1 MMHIA
6 IVEDCVFDQKH
17 LIDLI
22 QKNFEKYGEMADF
35 TCYESGEAFLEAFRP
50 GLFNAVF
57 MDIMLAK
64 NGLNGLETA
73 EKLRAVAARIPLIFV
88 SNERDYSLEGY
99 RVHPL
104 DYLLKPVDADALDWC
119 LNEIRTFLSEP
130 AYIEIQAVLGQGQSA
145 CQRILLDDFLYAE
158 TQNHRL
164 IIHTLRR
171 DVATRLS
178 FSDLMAL
185 LPKGGRFYMSGRS
198 LLLNFSQV
206 ISVEEDGSVRLKNG
220 SCLFCSRRKKKETK
234 EAFMEYLFTCMRK
247 GMITDE

>member
-6 IVEDCVFDQKH
+6 IVDDFVFDQKH

-22 QKNFEKYGEMADF
+22 QKNFEGLGEMADF

-64 NGLNGLETA
+64 NGLNGIETA
-73 EKLRAVAARIPLIFV
+73 EKLRTVAARIPLIFV

-130 AYIEIQAVLGQGQSA
+130 AYIEIQAVLGQGQSS

-158 TQNHRL
+158 SPPDHP
-164 IIHTLRR
+164 H
-171 DVATRLS
+171 V
-178 FSDLMAL
+178 
-185 LPKGGRFYMSGRS
+185 KGGRCHAPLFFGSNGAAAERRTFLYERPQSPPQFFAGDLCGGGWFCPSEKWFLPFLQPSKEKRDKRGIY
-198 LLLNFSQV
+198 V
-206 ISVEEDGSVRLKNG
+206 IPV
-220 SCLFCSRRKKKETK
+220 
-234 EAFMEYLFTCMRK
+234 YLYTEGNDNR
-247 GMITDE
+247 

>member
-1 MMHIA
+1 
-6 IVEDCVFDQKH
+6 
-17 LIDLI
+17 
-22 QKNFEKYGEMADF
+22 
-35 TCYESGEAFLEAFRP
+35 
-50 GLFNAVF
+50 

-64 NGLNGLETA
+64 NGLNGIETA

-130 AYIEIQAVLGQGQSA
+130 AYIEIQAVLGQGQSS

-164 IIHTLRR
+164 IIHTLKG

-198 LLLNFSQV
+198 LLLNF
-206 ISVEEDGSVRLKNG
+206 
-220 SCLFCSRRKKKETK
+220 
-234 EAFMEYLFTCMRK
+234 
-247 GMITDE
+247 

>member
-22 QKNFEKYGEMADF
+22 QKNFENHGEMADF

-64 NGLNGLETA
+64 NGLNGIETA

-104 DYLLKPVDADALDWC
+104 DYLCGRWMPGHRPGVSMRSALFGP
-119 LNEIRTFLSEP
+119 N
-130 AYIEIQAVLGQGQSA
+130 
-145 CQRILLDDFLYAE
+145 
-158 TQNHRL
+158 RL
-164 IIHTLRR
+164 TLRF
-171 DVATRLS
+171 RLS
-178 FSDLMAL
+178 LDRGSHPASGFFWMI
-185 LPKGGRFYMSGRS
+185 FYTR
-198 LLLNFSQV
+198 
-206 ISVEEDGSVRLKNG
+206 K
-220 SCLFCSRRKKKETK
+220 RR
-234 EAFMEYLFTCMRK
+234 
-247 GMITDE
+247 ITA

>member
-6 IVEDCVFDQKH
+6 IVEDFVFDQEH

-22 QKNFEKYGEMADF
+22 KKDFEKHGEMADF
-35 TCYESGEAFLEAFRP
+35 TCYESGEAFLKAFRP

-64 NGLNGLETA
+64 NGLNGIETA
-73 EKLRAVAARIPLIFV
+73 EKLRTVAARIPLIFV

-130 AYIEIQAVLGQGQSA
+130 AYIEIQAVLGQGQSS

-158 TQNHRL
+158 TQNHRHAPL
-164 IIHTLRR
+164 FFGSNGAAAEGRTFLYERPQSPPQFFAGDLCGGGWFCPSEKWFLPFLQPSKEKR
-171 DVATRLS
+171 D
-178 FSDLMAL
+178 
-185 LPKGGRFYMSGRS
+185 KGSIYGIP
-198 LLLNFSQV
+198 V
-206 ISVEEDGSVRLKNG
+206 
-220 SCLFCSRRKKKETK
+220 
-234 EAFMEYLFTCMRK
+234 YLYAEGNDNR
-247 GMITDE
+247 

>member
-6 IVEDCVFDQKH
+6 IVEDFVFDQKH
-17 LIDLI
+17 LINLI

-35 TCYESGEAFLEAFRP
+35 TCYESGESFLELSAPVFQRRIYGYHACKKTAWT
-50 GLFNAVF
+50 GLKQPKSFELLPRGSLLSLWA
-57 MDIMLAK
+57 MS
-64 NGLNGLETA
+64 GT
-73 EKLRAVAARIPLIFV
+73 IPLKDTGT
-88 SNERDYSLEGY
+88 SAWLSLKAGGC
-99 RVHPL
+99 RRSGLVPQWDPHLSFRTGLHWDSGCPWTGAVIL
-104 DYLLKPVDADALDWC
+104 PADSSGWFF
-119 LNEIRTFLSEP
+119 IR
-130 AYIEIQAVLGQGQSA
+130 GN
-145 CQRILLDDFLYAE
+145 AE
-158 TQNHRL
+158 SPPDH
-164 IIHTLRR
+164 HTLKG

>member
-1 MMHIA
+1 
-6 IVEDCVFDQKH
+6 
-17 LIDLI
+17 
-22 QKNFEKYGEMADF
+22 MADF
-35 TCYESGEAFLEAFRP
+35 TCYENGEAFLKAFRP

-64 NGLNGLETA
+64 NGLNGIETA
-73 EKLRAVAARIPLIFV
+73 EKLRTVAARIPLIFV

-130 AYIEIQAVLGQGQSA
+130 AYIEIQAVLGQGQSY

-164 IIHTLRR
+164 IIHTLKG

-185 LPKGGRFYMSGRS
+185 LPTKEKRNKGGIISPS
-198 LLLNFSQV
+198 LGSACSNISTLN
-206 ISVEEDGSVRLKNG
+206 L
-220 SCLFCSRRKKKETK
+220 
-234 EAFMEYLFTCMRK
+234 
-247 GMITDE
+247 

>member
-1 MMHIA
+1 M
-6 IVEDCVFDQKH
+6 
-17 LIDLI
+17 
-22 QKNFEKYGEMADF
+22 
-35 TCYESGEAFLEAFRP
+35 
-50 GLFNAVF
+50 
-57 MDIMLAK
+57 
-64 NGLNGLETA
+64 
-73 EKLRAVAARIPLIFV
+73 

-104 DYLLKPVDADALDWC
+104 DYLLKPVDADTLAWC
-119 LNEIRTFLSEP
+119 LDEIRTFRAEP
-130 AYIEIQAVLGQGQSA
+130 AYIEIQAVLGQGQSS

-164 IIHTLRR
+164 IIHTLKG

-220 SCLFCSRRKKKETK
+220 SCLFCSRRKKKRQRK
-234 EAFMEYLFTCMRK
+234 HLWHTCLPVCGR
-247 GMITDE
+247 E

>member
-1 MMHIA
+1 M
-6 IVEDCVFDQKH
+6 DQKH
-17 LIDLI
+17 LIRLI
-22 QKNFEKYGEMADF
+22 QENLEKYHETADF
-35 TCYESGEAFLEAFRP
+35 DCFENGEDFLAHFRP
-50 GLFNAVF
+50 GLYHAVF
-57 MDIMLAK
+57 MDIMLDRT
-64 NGLNGLETA
+64 GLNGIETA
-73 EKLRAVAARIPLIFV
+73 EKLRSFAKRIPLIFIT
-88 SNERDYSLEGY
+88 SERDYSLEGY

-104 DYLLKPVDADALDWC
+104 DYLLKPVDAASLSWC
-119 LNEIRTFLSEP
+119 LDEIRTFLAEP
-130 AYIEIQAVLGQGQSA
+130 AYIEIQAVLGQGQSS

-164 IIHTLRR
+164 IIHTLKG

-234 EAFMEYLFTCMRK
+234 EAFMAYLFTCMRK
-247 GMITDE
+247 GMIS

>member
-1 MMHIA
+1 MVQKHRGEGSAAIMMHIA

-88 SNERDYSLEGY
+88 SNEQDYSLEGY

-104 DYLLKPVDADALDWC
+104 DYLLKPVDADTLAWC
-119 LNEIRTFLSEP
+119 LNEIRTFRAEP
-130 AYIEIQAVLGQGQSA
+130 AYIEIQAVLGQGQSS

-164 IIHTLRR
+164 IIHTLKG
-171 DVATRLS
+171 DVA
-178 FSDLMAL
+178 
-185 LPKGGRFYMSGRS
+185 KERS
-198 LLLNFSQV
+198 NKTV
-206 ISVEEDGSVRLKNG
+206 
-220 SCLFCSRRKKKETK
+220 
-234 EAFMEYLFTCMRK
+234 
-247 GMITDE
+247 